1 MYKVYLVITELK
13 NCLPAINMVC
23 ASFSLADKIAHD
35 LIDTFD
41 APYNGYLWVRQEVKR
56 GDTLQI
62 FIWGTDV
69 NHKEFPVAT
78 IKVISMPLMQ

>member
-1 MYKVYLVITELK
+1 MEKVYLVITELK
-13 NCLPAINMVC
+13 NCLPAIDMAC
-23 ASFSLADKIAHD
+23 ASFSLADKVAHD

-41 APYNGYLWVRQEVKR
+41 APYNGYLWIHQEVKC

-62 FIWGTDV
+62 FVWGTDV

>member
-1 MYKVYLVITELK
+1 MEKVYLVITELK
-13 NCLPAINMVC
+13 NCLPAIDMAC
-23 ASFSLADKIAHD
+23 ASFSLADKVAHD
-35 LIDTFD
+35 FINTLE
-41 APYNGYLWVRQEVKR
+41 APYNGYLWIHQEIKC

-62 FIWGTDV
+62 FVWGTSE